1 MSTTQVTWTT
11 PCNEATQ
18 QLVVA
23 KAADMAAQGKT
34 DNIPIETGGIP
45 PDPLVVV
52 RTWTTPEDAAE
63 WISFLETYPGIIS
76 AVIT

>member
-1 MSTTQVTWTT
+1 MSTTTVTWST
-11 PCNEATQ
+11 PVPPDRPAT
-18 QLVVA
+18 LLE
-23 KAADMAAQGKT
+23 KAAEMAAQGKT
-34 DNIPIETGGIP
+34 DNIPIETGGF

-63 WISFLETYPGIIS
+63 WISFLEPYGPIS